1 MNTAQEVGFG
11 ALIGGAATVLTNL
24 GLRYFAD
31 DAMTQPTTVGEQPAR
46 PFLYEHAPLLGL
58 VPGAVATFAA
68 YKWMGGAPA
77 AVACAITS
85 LFAATAP
92 PIDDWV
98 QDARAEKDAKEAQEP
113 GAGEGVDRYGG
124 YPQRLAALGRKVGR
138 AA

>member
-1 MNTAQEVGFG
+1 MTGAQEVGFG
-11 ALIGGAATVLTNL
+11 ALIGGVAAVGTNL

-31 DAMTQPTTVGEQPAR
+31 DKMTQPTEAGATPTR

-58 VPGAVATFAA
+58 VPVGLATLASW
-68 YKWMGGAPA
+68 KWLGGAPA
-77 AVACAITS
+77 AISCAITG

-98 QDARAEKDAKEAQEP
+98 VEARAEKDAAEKQEP
-113 GAGEGVDRYGG
+113 GAGNGTDRYNS
-124 YPQRLAALGRKVGR
+124 YADRLRGIGRKV